1 MGTKAASASQVRCA
15 PGLCCRGH
23 GPQRGTDSRDSW
35 QALELRDREGRG
47 AHPHLASHWSLD
59 APDAHLNARGS
70 EDPFLYPA
78 LGPRFEHANEPACE
92 RTLPRPFGPHC
103 FGGESGHRHPLSI
116 LILSPGRLSW
126 LRLPSSSGWEP
137 RPRQG
142 PTGSQRARNSPKQDG
157 CH

>member
-1 MGTKAASASQVRCA
+1 MPPRSAVHLGSAAEDTGHNVELTRETAGRRWSSGT
-15 PGLCCRGH
+15 
-23 GPQRGTDSRDSW
+23 
-35 QALELRDREGRG
+35 GR
-47 AHPHLASHWSLD
+47 ATHPHLASHWSLD